1 MNNNQKATKRAL
13 LTSVMALVMCVVM
26 LVGTTFAWFT
36 DTASTGV
43 NKIQAGNLDIEL
55 AYKNSTT
62 RGEFK
67 EANKETPVFDNNA
80 LWEPGHVEYV
90 VLRVSNAGSLA
101 LKYKLGINIANEV
114 GSTNVYNNAFKL
126 SDYIRFAVLD
136 GDRTGNS
143 VDRDA
148 LVAAATDSK
157 LIKEGYTAEKHLT
170 ATGTDN
176 SQKVVTL
183 VVWMPTTV
191 GNEANYKVAE
201 GITAPSIDLG
211 INVVATQDTVERDSF
226 NDQYDAKAQYPATV
240 SEIKAKY
247 GVDGLK
253 MPEGVVIT
261 TERDPEGTNGSL
273 TTVTLKDYEA
283 FVYFTQV
290 FDHAKAY
297 EARKELLT
305 NDPSKLYPNE
315 HPNNIW
321 YTGYIYKLTV
331 KMDCDIDLENASVNP
346 FLFADIGNSAFTFD
360 GNGHTIKN
368 ANLASSTGNVAFFG
382 KGVSVKNV
390 TLDNIHVTATGNP
403 EGQSAGI
410 VSSNA
415 NADIDNVTVKNSSVI
430 GGKWTGGI
438 VGYNYGSITNCTVEN
453 CTVSGQYKVGGIVGY
468 ICGSNDPV
476 SVTGNKLTNVT
487 VKAENVLAGKTAII
501 GKIVSNWNAPAGTC
515 NNNDFSG
522 MTVATENIGKIESG
536 CNVAQ

>member
-1 MNNNQKATKRAL
+1 MNNNQKATQRAL

-43 NKIQAGNLDIEL
+43 NKIQAGNLDVEL
-55 AYKNSTT
+55 LMYKNSTDGYVNISNDKKPIFGSDEST
-62 RGEFK
+62 V
-67 EANKETPVFDNNA
+67 AQNNNLNT
-80 LWEPGHVEYV
+80 LWEPGKTQVAYLAIKNEG
-90 VLRVSNAGSLA
+90 NLA
-101 LKYKLGINIANEV
+101 LKYKVVLNVTNPVDGKDLYKVMQYAIVPDAKLDSAPV
-114 GSTNVYNNAFKL
+114 QSWTTGSNV
-126 SDYIRFAVLD
+126 
-136 GDRTGNS
+136 
-143 VDRDA
+143 
-148 LVAAATDSK
+148 
-157 LIKEGYTAEKHLT
+157 
-170 ATGTDN
+170 
-176 SQKVVTL
+176 
-183 VVWMPTTV
+183 TV
-191 GNEANYKVAE
+191 GQQPVSGEVSLAVGATHYFALLVHMDEMAGNEYKNGKVE
-201 GITAPSIDLG
+201 FDLT
-211 INVVATQDTVERDSF
+211 VYATQDTVENDSF
-226 NDQYDAKAQYPATV
+226 NNQYDKDAKYHKTV
-240 SEIKAKY
+240 ADIKGEY
-247 GVDGLK
+247 GVDGLN
-253 MPEGVVIT
+253 MPAGVVIT

-305 NDPSKLYPNE
+305 NDPSKLYLNE

-501 GKIVSNWNAPAGTC
+501 GKIVSNWDAPAGTC
-515 NNNDFSG
+515 KDNTFSAGTVPAGTNDIGLISG
-522 MTVATENIGKIESG
+522 TVVT
-536 CNVAQ
+536 Q